1 MRLRQVVRRVTGPV
15 SMATAHYLQ
24 PAWTSAEAALADRLR
39 EDADEFCTVAWR
51 EWLTAMVVVEM
62 ARSDTRVS
70 WH

>member
-1 MRLRQVVRRVTGPV
+1 
-15 SMATAHYLQ
+15 MATARYLQ

>member
-1 MRLRQVVRRVTGPV
+1 
-15 SMATAHYLQ
+15 MATARYQQ
-24 PAWTSAEAALADRLR
+24 PAWTNAEAALADRLR
-39 EDADEFCTVAWR
+39 GDADEFCTVAWR

>member
-1 MRLRQVVRRVTGPV
+1 M
-15 SMATAHYLQ
+15 
-24 PAWTSAEAALADRLR
+24 WINAESALADRLR
-39 EDADEFCTVAWR
+39 GDGDEFCTVAWR